1 MGKHNHVYMIPWIS
15 WNTLFYQNSTF
26 PRIGCTWELVKWFL
40 ITPPILICFEPIIML
55 YIHTKLRQVLN
66 HNTVKIHWTRK
77 QWTSPPH
84 AFVNIMVTLRDYT
97 LRVGNSITMT
107 TCYHCYNIVHCKS
120 VKSIAKANSNCKVGR
135 ILHSNIDVILY
146 LVRKCIYNS
155 QRGKWKIMSMSI
167 LRRL

>member
-1 MGKHNHVYMIPWIS
+1 MYMRTCKMIFDHS
-15 WNTLFYQNSTF
+15 TYFNLFWTNNYA
-26 PRIGCTWELVKWFL
+26 I
-40 ITPPILICFEPIIML
+40 

-84 AFVNIMVTLRDYT
+84 VFVNIMVTLRDYT

-146 LVRKCIYNS
+146 LVRKCIYIASAAN
-155 QRGKWKIMSMSI
+155 GK
-167 LRRL
+167 